1 MLVCPA
7 VSSVYVLVVSN
18 VKSLVLEVNFVSDVF
33 CPAIYLLSLIQCLLD
48 LYANNSNGYTGK
60 EIPITPFV

>member
-7 VSSVYVLVVSN
+7 VSRVYALAVSN
-18 VKSLVLEVNFVSDVF
+18 VKSSVLEINFVSDVF

-48 LYANNSNGYTGK
+48 LSANNSNGYTGK
-60 EIPITPFV
+60 EIPIPPFV